1 MYANMVES
9 LSRRITESAG
19 YVLVSAFTGVLLVA
33 ILINPT
39 LP

>member
-19 YVLVSAFTGVLLVA
+19 YALASVVTDVLLVA